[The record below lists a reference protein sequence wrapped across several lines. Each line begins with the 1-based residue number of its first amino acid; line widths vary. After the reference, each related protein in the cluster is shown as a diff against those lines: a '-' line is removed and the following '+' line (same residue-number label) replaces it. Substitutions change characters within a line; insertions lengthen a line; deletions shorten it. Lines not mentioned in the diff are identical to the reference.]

1 MGYILPITQHE
12 YTQYANRK
20 LKTGV
25 SPFVLPPVPKVSLE
39 KRLKDDNR
47 EQLELET
54 SEELS
59 VVSPASKVKKSYKP
73 NYQLISLITGKGIN
87 INEVI

>member
-12 YTQYANRK
+12 YTQYANRR

-25 SPFVLPPVPKVSLE
+25 SPFVLLPVPKVSME
-39 KRLKDDNR
+39 KRLKDNR
-47 EQLELET
+47 EQLELEA

-59 VVSPASKVKKSYKP
+59 IASPTSKLKKIKTP
-73 NYQLISLITGKGIN
+73 NYHLISLITGKGIN